1 MKKFITTL
9 LVSCFLLTSNAMSF
23 SLSDANL
30 SVGISGSQAAYYAV
44 GKETNRD
51 EAGAVKT
58 TTKEAGAFT
67 DTYGSIFL
75 EVGLSDIVSL
85 GLDYVLAD
93 IDTPTNT
100 SNEDR
105 ATPQTAS
112 ATFSDLTTLYAKINT
127 TLWGTYIKL
136 GYSEVDIKISENSSR
151 TISQPGDTSG
161 YMLGLGFEKEA
172 AEGVSIRAEVAATAF
187 DDVSSNNGVAV
198 TGNRN
203 DYDVSDMMGA
213 RGTISLVK
221 SF

>member
-1 MKKFITTL
+1 MKKIITTL
-9 LVSCFLLTSNAMSF
+9 LVSCFLYTSNAMSF

-30 SVGISGSQAAYYAV
+30 SVGISGSHAAFYAE
-44 GKETNRD
+44 GKETNRN
-51 EAGAVKT
+51 ETGTVRT
-58 TTKEAGAFT
+58 TTEEAGAFT
-67 DTYGSIFL
+67 DTYGSVFL
-75 EVGLSDIVSL
+75 EVGLNDIVSL

-100 SNEDR
+100 SRDGDASPHN
-105 ATPQTAS
+105 TS

-136 GYSEVDIKISENSSR
+136 GYSQVDIKINENSSR

-203 DYDVSDMMGA
+203 DYDVSDMLGA